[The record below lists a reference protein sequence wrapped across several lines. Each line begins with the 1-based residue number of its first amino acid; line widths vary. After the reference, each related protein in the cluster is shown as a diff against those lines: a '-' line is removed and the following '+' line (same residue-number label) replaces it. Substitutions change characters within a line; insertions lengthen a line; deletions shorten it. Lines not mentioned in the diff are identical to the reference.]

1 MAATWEDVKRIGLE
15 LPEVEESTWF
25 NTPAL
30 KVRGKGFCRLRED
43 EEDIVLMV
51 DMLEREALMQSEPE
65 MFHITPHYQDYPAML
80 VRLAT
85 VDPEMLREQIIESW
99 LRKAPKRVAKAYL
112 DEARRGLR

>member
-1 MAATWEDVKRIGLE
+1 VPTWDEAKRIGLE

-30 KVRGKGFCRLRED
+30 KVRGKSFCRLKED
-43 EEDIVLMV
+43 GEDIVLMV

-85 VDPEMLREQIIESW
+85 VDPELLREQMVEAW
-99 LRKAPKRVAKAYL
+99 LRKAPKRLAREYL
-112 DEARRGLR
+112 GE